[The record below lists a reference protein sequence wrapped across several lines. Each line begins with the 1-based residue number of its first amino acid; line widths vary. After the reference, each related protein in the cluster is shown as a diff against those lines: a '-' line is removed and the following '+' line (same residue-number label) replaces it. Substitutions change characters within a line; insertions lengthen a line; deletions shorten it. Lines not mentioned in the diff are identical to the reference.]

1 MVITK
6 KYDWEQKLPDLSRS
20 NGETY
25 FIIPEQTLIIEKNVK
40 FSMYLS
46 WVKHQYGSCTSVR
59 FQVKPIEGVNI
70 FSTVL
75 EYSMNSPNGKIEG
88 TISNLTYD
96 KEKNTHYSAF
106 DINESSKTFFSI
118 FNGKNSKDGTSVTYS
133 LTVELALTDVPI
145 LVEEFSKLPALLFAD
160 KELCDVKIICNGKTF
175 DCHKLVLSCRSDV
188 FKTMFKND
196 SDMAEANTGEVE
208 IKDFDDETIK
218 TFLHFIYNDKI
229 VDEKLIDTRLL
240 HISEKYNV
248 RELFL
253 LCRSHLEK
261 NLSFENAIDVLVS
274 AHLTNQKS
282 LFDAA
287 SKFVWHNRGHLMK
300 TESWKELKETNPKM
314 ANDVLTS
321 MLNL

>member
-6 KYDWEQKLPDLSRS
+6 KYDWEQKLPCLRGS
-20 NGETY
+20 NGDTI

-46 WVKHQYGSCTSVR
+46 WVKQKEFIYKSGIHSDTDANVH

-70 FSTVL
+70 SSTVL
-75 EYSMNSPNGKIEG
+75 EYSIGKIKG
-88 TISNLTYD
+88 TISNLEYD
-96 KEKNTHYSAF
+96 KEQNIHYCELYERSEGF
-106 DINESSKTFFSI
+106 NTFFSV
-118 FNGKNSKDGTSVTYS
+118 FNEKNSKSGTMVTYS

-145 LVEEFSKLPALLFAD
+145 LVKEFSKLPALLFED

-175 DCHKLVLSCRSDV
+175 ECHKLVLSCRSDV

-208 IKDFDDETIK
+208 INDFDDETMK

-248 RELFL
+248 R
-253 LCRSHLEK
+253 R
-261 NLSFENAIDVLVS
+261 
-274 AHLTNQKS
+274 
-282 LFDAA
+282 
-287 SKFVWHNRGHLMK
+287 
-300 TESWKELKETNPKM
+300 
-314 ANDVLTS
+314 
-321 MLNL
+321 